1 MERNHFSVKIVML
14 SFLKNQDLEVHE
26 GNKRFECDVCGSR
39 FARNAHLKGHVQAV
53 HEGAKPFNCEY
64 CDVSFSQKPH
74 LKVHIIAVHERKKPY
89 KCDLCNTA
97 FPCNAK
103 LINHKKFM
111 REKSRSNARI
121 VNPVLNEALI

>member
-1 MERNHFSVKIVML
+1 ML

-64 CDVSFSQKPH
+64 CDVSFSQKPT
-74 LKVHIIAVHERKKPY
+74 LESPYYCNSWKKE
-89 KCDLCNTA
+89 TIQMW
-97 FPCNAK
+97 F
-103 LINHKKFM
+103 
-111 REKSRSNARI
+111 
-121 VNPVLNEALI
+121 V